1 MFQLITNK
9 PMNVHFHENNGPT
22 FDNLPSFEGVIPK
35 TSNYYEMRTVGLF
48 SGSYYVTGSANAQSI
63 ANGHNKVT
71 DLEVYLVKDGPAEPW
86 RKPPLWDSETLD
98 SLKEFIRSFQP
109 KEEWNVPEVNI
120 LLVGQVG
127 AGKIKCRQ
135 HNQLRVERRDLYQIL
150 GWKFRAQSNNEFY

>member
-1 MFQLITNK
+1 
-9 PMNVHFHENNGPT
+9 MNTEKL
-22 FDNLPSFEGVIPK
+22 FD
-35 TSNYYEMRTVGLF
+35 
-48 SGSYYVTGSANAQSI
+48 GSYYVTGSANPKSI
-63 ANGHNKVT
+63 ANGHNNVA

-86 RKPPLWDSETLD
+86 REPPVWKSKTLD

-109 KEEWNVPEVNI
+109 KEELNVPEVNI

-135 HNQLRVERRDLYQIL
+135 HNQLRVERRYLYQIL